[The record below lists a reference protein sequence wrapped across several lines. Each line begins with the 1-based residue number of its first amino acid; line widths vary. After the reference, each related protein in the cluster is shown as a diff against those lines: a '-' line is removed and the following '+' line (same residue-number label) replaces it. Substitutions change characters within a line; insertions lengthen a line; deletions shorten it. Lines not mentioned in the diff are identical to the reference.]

1 MGKIVIALTFPHTRG
16 FFKIAL
22 MATPIKNIEK
32 EIILKSLYDQDLSVI
47 YYKDRVEY
55 VFLLKRPAKDDM
67 LFRVSQPIEG
77 LKVKDKINLT
87 FDYRGKTI
95 AFNTEI
101 LYIEEQEI
109 TCTIPDYFYKDLDRS
124 YSRVSIP
131 AHMQVQ
137 FTFLGDRY
145 DLSFPKVQEYDTE
158 ELGYF
163 LQNSDPKDLSGLI
176 EQMATWIKHY
186 ANGYKLV
193 LFKDAKPSITEERI
207 IAETGKALFLPSTQG
222 TFPESDPSP
231 RKRIIT
237 EAIFKRYLESTGVGL
252 AFVDN
257 ALAQFIKE
265 KADNGILSEA
275 WIPIHF
281 HEYVIG
287 YIHIWND
294 IEEQS
299 SFNLSMID
307 TLYQFTKVLA
317 YSLEINGYFEEGKV
331 KDHALEGKVIDI
343 SVSGLLFAQAL
354 ASVSPALQP
363 ESKLTVKMVTPERG
377 ITTEAVIVRCFKDSS
392 LAYYGCQFEK
402 MGTEDFNY
410 LFEFIYGKPFSDFDV
425 ALL

>member
-1 MGKIVIALTFPHTRG
+1 MRG
-16 FFKIAL
+16 FINNTL

-32 EIILKSLYDQDLSVI
+32 EIMLQTLYNQSIPVI
-47 YYKDRVEY
+47 YYKERVEY
-55 VFLLKRPAKDDM
+55 VLFLQTPAKDDM
-67 LFRVSQPIEG
+67 LFQTSQPVEG
-77 LKVKDKINLT
+77 LKVKDRVNLS
-87 FDYRGKTI
+87 FEYRGKTI

-101 LYIEEQEI
+101 LKIKEQEL

-131 AHMQVQ
+131 SQMQVH

-145 DLSFPKVQEYDTE
+145 NLSFPKVQEYDSE

-163 LQNSDPKDLSGLI
+163 LQNSDPKNLSGLI
-176 EQMATWIKHY
+176 EQMAAWIKHY

-193 LFKDAKPSITEERI
+193 LFKDTKLSITEERI

-257 ALAQFIKE
+257 ACTHFIKE
-265 KADNGILSEA
+265 KANNGILSDA
-275 WIPIHF
+275 WIPILF

-287 YIHIWND
+287 YIHLWND
-294 IEEQS
+294 IEERA
-299 SFNLSMID
+299 SFNFPMID

-317 YSLEINGYFEEGKV
+317 YSLEINGYFEKGKV
-331 KDHALEGKVIDI
+331 KDNSLEGKVIDI
-343 SVSGLLFAQAL
+343 SVSGLLFAQPL
-354 ASVSPALQP
+354 AGVAPALQP
-363 ESKLTVKMVTPERG
+363 ESKLTVKMITPERS
-377 ITTEAVIVRCFKDSS
+377 ITTEAVIVRRFKDSS